1 MQLDRFL
8 QNIADTFQGNAGD
21 NREREDDGQFGNPR
35 PASQDPYGDPADDGQ
50 FGNPRPA
57 SQDPYGDPADR
68 EDA

>member
-35 PASQDPYGDPADDGQ
+35 PASQDPYGDPAD
-50 FGNPRPA
+50 
-57 SQDPYGDPADR
+57 R